1 MKGEIKDVLSSGQL
15 ARLIPTVAD
24 SKKEERATSSL
35 LAAFMVVPEFTR
47 EILGE
52 AGAPTGRKLDT
63 ICYTEVCFKSSSK
76 GTNCRPDGL
85 IVISSHGKKWSALI
99 ESKVG
104 NVELKQEQIEEYL
117 DLAKDHGINAV
128 ITISN
133 QFAIAPSHHPIK
145 VAKQKLKSV
154 DLFHF
159 SWLALKSSAVII
171 TDNKKIDDPEQAY
184 ILSELV
190 RYLDHDSSGVS
201 ALTRM
206 SNDWKEVC
214 SSFQEQAVLS
224 KSSSIV
230 ENSVISWHQLI
241 RHLALEL
248 SMKIGQPV
256 SLNLSKNRLKDADT
270 NFVEDCLQL
279 VERNT
284 LEAEFEVPNAAARI
298 HFHADFL
305 RRTINFSMKLDA
317 PKDRTRATASI
328 NWLTRQLRDKEQL
341 STLTLRAYWPKRTPM
356 TAAPLLS
363 AIESPEALLPVGVSD
378 LPSHIEVARVVD
390 LMAKFK
396 GVRNF
401 VEECSTHLPQFY
413 HDVGQHLSKWVA
425 KAPQVK
431 EKTND
436 QIAVPTFL
444 SGAED
449 ILEPQES
456 EQAKSTELN

>member
-1 MKGEIKDVLSSGQL
+1 MKGEIKDVLSSGQR

-35 LAAFMVVPEFTR
+35 LAAFMVVPEYTK
-47 EILGE
+47 EVLGE
-52 AGAPTGRKLDT
+52 AGAPTGKKIDT
-63 ICYTEVCFKSSSK
+63 ICYTEVCFKTPDKSK
-76 GTNCRPDGL
+76 NCRPDGL
-85 IVISSHGKKWSALI
+85 IVITSHGKKWSALV

-104 NVELKQEQIEEYL
+104 NAELQKEQIEEYL

-145 VAKQKLKSV
+145 VAKQKLRNV
-154 DLFHF
+154 ELFHF
-159 SWLALKSSAVII
+159 SWLSLKSSAIII

-201 ALTRM
+201 ALTKM

-214 SSFQEQAVLS
+214 LSIQQQAVLS
-224 KSSSIV
+224 RTSSIV
-230 ENSVISWHQLI
+230 ENSVVSWQQLI

-256 SLNLSKNRLKDADT
+256 SLSLTKSRLKDPDA
-270 NFVEDCLQL
+270 NLAEDCSH
-279 VERNT
+279 VAEKNY
-284 LEAEFEVPNAAARI
+284 LEADFEVPNAAARI

-317 PKDRTRATASI
+317 PKDRVRATASI
-328 NWLTRQLRDKEQL
+328 NWLTKQLRGKDQL
-341 STLTLRAYWPKRTPM
+341 SDLTLRTYWPRRTPM
-356 TAAPLLS
+356 TSTPLLT
-363 AIESPEALLPVGVSD
+363 AIESPDALLPPGVSD
-378 LPSHIEVARVVD
+378 LPTYLEIVRVVD

-413 HDVGQHLSKWVA
+413 HDVGQHLSKWVP

-431 EKTND
+431 EKIAD
-436 QIAVPTFL
+436 QNTVPTFL
-444 SGAED
+444 SGTED
-449 ILEPQES
+449 IIEISES
-456 EQAKSTELN
+456 NLPNPT

>member
-1 MKGEIKDVLSSGQL
+1 MKGEINDVLSSGQL

-35 LAAFMVVPEFTR
+35 LASFMVVPEFTR
-47 EILGE
+47 QVLGE
-52 AGAPTGRKLDT
+52 AGAPTGKKIDT
-63 ICYTEVCFKSSSK
+63 ICYTEVCFKTSEKSK
-76 GTNCRPDGL
+76 NCRPDGL
-85 IVISSHGKKWSALI
+85 IVISSHGKKWSALV

-104 NVELKQEQIEEYL
+104 SAELKKEQIEEYL
-117 DLAKDHGINAV
+117 DLAKEHGINAV

-145 VAKQKLKSV
+145 VTKQKLKTV
-154 DLFHF
+154 DLYHF

-201 ALTRM
+201 ALTKM

-214 SSFQEQAVLS
+214 AAVQEQAVLS
-224 KSSSIV
+224 KASPII

-270 NFVEDCLQL
+270 NFNEDCLQL
-279 VERNT
+279 VVKNS

-317 PKDRTRATASI
+317 PKDKTRATASV

-341 STLTLRAYWPKRTPM
+341 STVTIRAYWPKRTPM
-356 TAAPLLS
+356 TSAPLYS
-363 AIESPEALLPVGVSD
+363 AIETPDVLLPVGISD

-396 GVRNF
+396 GVRTF
-401 VEECSTHLPQFY
+401 VEECSNHLPLFY

-431 EKTND
+431 EKTAD
-436 QIAVPTFL
+436 QTIVTTFL

-449 ILEPQES
+449 IIES
-456 EQAKSTELN
+456 QGSVQPEAIGSK